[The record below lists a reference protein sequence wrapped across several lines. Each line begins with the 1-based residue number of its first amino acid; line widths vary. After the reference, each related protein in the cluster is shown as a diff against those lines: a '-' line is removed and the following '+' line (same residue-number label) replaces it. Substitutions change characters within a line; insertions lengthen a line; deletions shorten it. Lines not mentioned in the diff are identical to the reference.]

1 MKKSYQVL
9 KWTAEVRE
17 KELQCLEEV
26 ELLDNH
32 DPAVEFES
40 DSESEAYDFLEK
52 ESGLLHIHKFDSCGL
67 KFAEVDCLLLQEVE
81 VDEDGDIIHPD
92 KTFFFNGTPT
102 SSRDILISKDEEK
115 FCPNILLGLLT
126 GFYGIKNKPWQPEI
140 GDVYFYVAGDIALL
154 TGGSYILYATF
165 KRKNFLTILKN
176 KERVRTMTKKNV
188 NDK

>member
-52 ESGLLHIHKFDSCGL
+52 ESELLCIHIFNHCGL
-67 KFAEVDCLLLQEVE
+67 KFANVDCLMLQEVE
-81 VDEDGDIIHPD
+81 VDEDGDVVECEYLDMRYPKVEEAD
-92 KTFFFNGTPT
+92 E
-102 SSRDILISKDEEK
+102 DEE
-115 FCPNILLGLLT
+115 
-126 GFYGIKNKPWQPEI
+126 
-140 GDVYFYVAGDIALL
+140 
-154 TGGSYILYATF
+154 
-165 KRKNFLTILKN
+165 
-176 KERVRTMTKKNV
+176 
-188 NDK
+188 

>member
-52 ESGLLHIHKFDSCGL
+52 ESGLLHIHKFDS
-67 KFAEVDCLLLQEVE
+67 
-81 VDEDGDIIHPD
+81 
-92 KTFFFNGTPT
+92 
-102 SSRDILISKDEEK
+102 
-115 FCPNILLGLLT
+115 
-126 GFYGIKNKPWQPEI
+126 Y
-140 GDVYFYVAGDIALL
+140 GDVVECEYLDMRYPKVEEADE
-154 TGGSYILYATF
+154 
-165 KRKNFLTILKN
+165 N
-176 KERVRTMTKKNV
+176 EE
-188 NDK
+188 